1 MNFLLDNFVVDFFTN
16 TKKTDEEFNA
26 FINVKFTHYLNN
38 TNLLANIVK
47 DFEANKTGQSNYCS
61 ECKDLYI
68 LTKSI
73 FNNYI
78 KKLTIPFDIN
88 INDEINPETNT
99 NYKNKVL
106 YFFNLEDLKQILTS
120 EKLKESSD
128 DEVNKK
134 KILCKII
141 SVIFIRIYIIIKS
154 IHETFNIYHSLT
166 DNVNESESNEQY
178 DPDYFNSNSDLS
190 YRQEL
195 DALGEETSNSKEE
208 KEEQTQEYESKPP
221 PLESTLT
228 TDTSRQLEQEVPPA
242 EPTPE
247 EAIAPTSPTEPT
259 APAAISAAIPTSPA
273 APTEP
278 AAIPAAPAAIPA
290 ASAAI
295 PAAPTEPAAIP
306 AAPAAI
312 PAIPAAPTEPAAI
325 PAAPA
330 AIPAAPAAPAPIP
343 AAPTAIPAAIAP
355 IPIPT
360 IPIIPS
366 QGQAIQPG
374 AQVQAPIIP
383 TTVGGA
389 GEGIFD
395 TISKYLPFSNSEQQA
410 SSQPT
415 IEPVKYKPSKNLFYT
430 IFVILFTDYYEL
442 NSGNFSKK
450 ILLDKLH
457 SIDNERFAT
466 NLSKLAKYF
475 CSEQNEK
482 KEYVLFNLETIT
494 NGSIIFDENI
504 ASLQFLNLNI
514 DYNVDYKKEHEDN
527 LTIIKSKQKKLEDI
541 LTECTQ
547 YLETICLHALKES
560 YSESND
566 EFYSES
572 NDEFYSDSNNKAS
585 GASNNEANS
594 ASNNEANSG
603 DSNNEANSGDSN
615 NEANSASNN
624 EANSGDSNNEANSGD
639 SNNEANSNS
648 NRQLNT
654 GYVGGSDDDK
664 LFANYKALNFIKT
677 ILTTMIKDYFFNRRY
692 LYTNIIEKI
701 VKFDKKKNIITK
713 LNDNLTYID
722 IMRLTH
728 KTKYQILEMNYYTY
742 NGVNSIL
749 KVFSNE
755 LKKLEKKTIKQED
768 TNIITRPLHSGYGGK
783 SRHNKINAHKKRTLR
798 KKRTRKEGLMSKKHR
813 ETRKK
818 KLPNI

>member
-47 DFEANKTGQSNYCS
+47 DFEANKTGESNYCS

-78 KKLTIPFDIN
+78 KKLSIPFDIN

-106 YFFNLEDLKQILTS
+106 YFFNLEDLKQILSS

-166 DNVNESESNEQY
+166 DNTDESEINQAY
-178 DPDYFNSNSDLS
+178 DPDYLNSNSDLS
-190 YRQEL
+190 YKQEL
-195 DALGEETSNSKEE
+195 DTLEEETKNS
-208 KEEQTQEYESKPP
+208 KEEQTQVYESKPP
-221 PLESTLT
+221 PVDSNLT
-228 TDTSRQLEQEVPPA
+228 TDTSRQLEEEVPPL
-242 EPTPE
+242 EPSQE
-247 EAIAPTSPTEPT
+247 EAREPIPVAPVATEPT
-259 APAAISAAIPTSPA
+259 APISV
-273 APTEP
+273 APLVPVATEP
-278 AAIPAAPAAIPA
+278 
-290 ASAAI
+290 
-295 PAAPTEPAAIP
+295 T
-306 AAPAAI
+306 
-312 PAIPAAPTEPAAI
+312 T
-325 PAAPA
+325 
-330 AIPAAPAAPAPIP
+330 
-343 AAPTAIPAAIAP
+343 PAAIAP
-355 IPIPT
+355 AAIAPVAIAPAATEPVAIAPAAPQPI
-360 IPIIPS
+360 
-366 QGQAIQPG
+366 QGQAAPQPIQG
-374 AQVQAPIIP
+374 QAAPQPIQGQAAPQPI
-383 TTVGGA
+383 TAGG
-389 GEGIFD
+389 GIFD
-395 TISKYLPFSNSEQQA
+395 TISEYLPFSNSEQQA
-410 SSQPT
+410 PSQPT

-450 ILLDKLH
+450 ILLEKLQ

-475 CSEQNEK
+475 CSEQDEK
-482 KEYVLFNLETIT
+482 KQYVLFNLETIT
-494 NGSIIFDENI
+494 NGSIIFDDNI

-527 LTIIKSKQKKLEDI
+527 LTIITSKQKKLEGI

-547 YLETICLHALKES
+547 YLETICLHTVKES
-560 YSESND
+560 YSEYND
-566 EFYSES
+566 ES
-572 NDEFYSDSNNKAS
+572 YSDSSHESSREANDDSSREANDDSSREAKSEANDDLNREANDDS
-585 GASNNEANS
+585 RREANS
-594 ASNNEANSG
+594 EARSELNSDLNREANSEARSEANSDLNREANSETRREANSG
-603 DSNNEANSGDSN
+603 
-615 NEANSASNN
+615 
-624 EANSGDSNNEANSGD
+624 
-639 SNNEANSNS
+639 
-648 NRQLNT
+648 
-654 GYVGGSDDDK
+654 YIGGSDDDK
-664 LFANYKALNFIKT
+664 LFVNYKAFDFIKT
-677 ILTTMIKDYFFNRRY
+677 ILTTMIKHYFFYRRY
-692 LYTNIIEKI
+692 LYINIIEKI

-755 LKKLEKKTIKQED
+755 VKKLEKLEKKTIRQED
-768 TNIITRPLHSGYGGK
+768 TNKITTPLQSGYGGK
-783 SRHNKINAHKKRTLR
+783 SKHNKINAHKKRTLR
-798 KKRTRKEGLMSKKHR
+798 KKRTRKEGVMRKKHR
-813 ETRKK
+813 ATRKK